1 MRKVA
6 IIGAGAAGVMC
17 GIHAA
22 SSDTQVVLFD
32 KNIMALKKL
41 LATGNGRCNY
51 WNSNQDLCHYHSSE
65 EELLSSI
72 ITPKIQ
78 KEVLDFFDS
87 LGVVPNI
94 RNGYY
99 YPYSNQASSIR
110 DLLEVEARKRGVIF
124 SLGSEVVDVYREND
138 KFVVVSG
145 DAKEYFDDLVI
156 ATGSLASFKKSD
168 EGESGYL
175 FAEKFGLDVGIVHP
189 ALVALKTSGNFLK
202 DWSGVRASCVVSL
215 YQDGK
220 FVKQEEGEIQLT
232 DYGVSGICIFNLS
245 RYASLEYQYSKME
258 LKISFLPFLKDKSKE
273 YIVSWFSKRGEQL
286 KNYSMVSF
294 LEGLLPYKLLMV
306 ILSCCKISKSSTW
319 SSLTDGEKNRL
330 ISYILEFPLFIT
342 GCRDFS
348 CAQVCAGGVKLS
360 EVSSSLEVKK
370 IPHLY
375 FVGEVL
381 DVDGDC
387 GGYNLGFAWMSG
399 MIVGKSIRGDVG

>member
-1 MRKVA
+1 MKKVA

-32 KNIMALKKL
+32 KNIIPLKKL

-51 WNSNQDLCHYHSSE
+51 WNSDQDLCHYHSSE
-65 EELLSSI
+65 ESLLPSI

-78 KEVLDFFDS
+78 KEVIDFFDS

-110 DLLEVEARKRGVIF
+110 DLLEVASRKKGVMF
-124 SLGSEVVDVYREND
+124 SLGSEVVDVYRESN

-145 DAKEYFDDLVI
+145 DTKEYFDDLVI
-156 ATGSLASFKKSD
+156 ATGSLASFKKSS

-175 FAEKFGLDVGIVHP
+175 FAEKFGLDVSIVHP
-189 ALVALKTSGNFLK
+189 ALVALKTSGDFLK
-202 DWSGVRASCVVSL
+202 SWAGVRATCVVSL

-220 FVKQEEGEIQLT
+220 FVRKEEGEIQLT

-245 RYASLEYQYSKME
+245 RYASLEYRYSKME

-273 YIVSWFSKRGEQL
+273 YITSWFSKRGEQL
-286 KNYSMVSF
+286 RDYSMVSF

-306 ILSCCKISKSSTW
+306 ILSRAHISKSATW
-319 SSLTDGEKNRL
+319 SSLTEEEKERL
-330 ISYILEFPLFIT
+330 LTYILEFPLVIT

-348 CAQVCAGGVKLS
+348 YAQVCAGGVKFS
-360 EVSSSLEVKK
+360 SVNSSLEAKK

-399 MIVGKSIRGDVG
+399 MIVGKSIRGDGE

>member
-1 MRKVA
+1 MKKVA

-22 SSDTQVVLFD
+22 TNNTQVMLFD

-51 WNSNQDLCHYHSSE
+51 WNSDQDLCHYHSSE
-65 EELLSSI
+65 ESLLPSI

-78 KEVLDFFDS
+78 KEVIDFFDS

-110 DLLEVEARKRGVIF
+110 DLLEVASRKKGVMF
-124 SLGSEVVDVYREND
+124 SLGSEVVDIYRDGE

-145 DAKEYFDDLVI
+145 DTKEYFDDLVI
-156 ATGSLASFKKSD
+156 ATGSLASFKKSS

-175 FAEKFGLDVGIVHP
+175 FAEKFGLDVSIVHP
-189 ALVALKTSGNFLK
+189 ALVALKTSGDFFFS
-202 DWSGVRASCVVSL
+202 WAGVRATCVVSL
-215 YQDGK
+215 YQNGEFIRK
-220 FVKQEEGEIQLT
+220 EEGEIQLT

-245 RYASLEYQYSKME
+245 RYASLEYRYSKME

-273 YIVSWFSKRGEQL
+273 YITSWFSKRGEQL
-286 KNYSMVSF
+286 RDYSMVSF

-306 ILSCCKISKSSTW
+306 ILSRAHISKSATW
-319 SSLTDGEKNRL
+319 SSLTEEEKERL
-330 ISYILEFPLFIT
+330 LTYILEFPLVIT

-348 CAQVCAGGVKLS
+348 YAQVCAGGVKLS
-360 EVSSSLEVKK
+360 SVNSSLEAKK
-370 IPHLY
+370 TPHLY

-399 MIVGKSIRGDVG
+399 MIVGKSIRGDGE

>member
-1 MRKVA
+1 MKKVA

-22 SSDTQVVLFD
+22 SNNTQVMLFD

-72 ITPKIQ
+72 ITPEIQ
-78 KEVLDFFDS
+78 REVLDFFDS

-124 SLGSEVVDVYREND
+124 SLGSEVIDVYRESD
-138 KFVVVSG
+138 KFVVVY
-145 DAKEYFDDLVI
+145 DDTKEYFDDLVI
-156 ATGSLASFKKSD
+156 ATGSLASFKKSG

-175 FAEKFGLDVGIVHP
+175 FAEKFGLDVSIVHP
-189 ALVALKTSGNFLK
+189 ALVALKTSGDFLK
-202 DWSGVRASCVVSL
+202 DWAGVRATCLVSL
-215 YQDGK
+215 YQNGEFIRK
-220 FVKQEEGEIQLT
+220 EEGEIQLT

-245 RYASLEYQYSKME
+245 RYATLEYRYSKME

-273 YIVSWFSKRGEQL
+273 YITSWFSKRGEQL
-286 KNYSMVSF
+286 RDYSMVSF

-306 ILSCCKISKSSTW
+306 ILSRSKISESSTW
-319 SSLTDGEKNRL
+319 SSLTSVEKERL
-330 ISYILEFPLFIT
+330 LFYILEFPLVIT

-360 EVSSSLEVKK
+360 EVSSSLQSKK
-370 IPHLY
+370 VPHLY

-399 MIVGKSIRGDVG
+399 MIVGKSIRGDGE

>member
-1 MRKVA
+1 MKKVA

-32 KNIMALKKL
+32 KNIIPLKKL

-51 WNSNQDLCHYHSSE
+51 WNSDQDLCHYHSSE
-65 EELLSSI
+65 ESLLPSI

-78 KEVLDFFDS
+78 KEVIDFFDS

-110 DLLEVEARKRGVIF
+110 DLLEVASRKKGVMF
-124 SLGSEVVDVYREND
+124 SLGSEVVDIYRDGE

-145 DAKEYFDDLVI
+145 DTKEYFDDLVI
-156 ATGSLASFKKSD
+156 ATGSLASFKKSS

-175 FAEKFGLDVGIVHP
+175 FAEKFGLDVSIVHP
-189 ALVALKTSGNFLK
+189 ALVALKTSGDFLK
-202 DWSGVRASCVVSL
+202 SWAGVRATCVVSL

-220 FVKQEEGEIQLT
+220 FVRKEEGEIQLT

-245 RYASLEYQYSKME
+245 RYASLEYRYSKME

-273 YIVSWFSKRGEQL
+273 YITSWFSKRGEQL
-286 KNYSMVSF
+286 RDYSMVSF

-306 ILSCCKISKSSTW
+306 ILSRAHISKSATW
-319 SSLTDGEKNRL
+319 SSLTEEEKERL
-330 ISYILEFPLFIT
+330 LTYILEFPLVIT

-348 CAQVCAGGVKLS
+348 YAQVCAGGVKLS
-360 EVSSSLEVKK
+360 SFNSSLEAKK
-370 IPHLY
+370 TPHLY

-399 MIVGKSIRGDVG
+399 MIVGKSIRGDGE

>member
-1 MRKVA
+1 MKKVA

-32 KNIMALKKL
+32 KNIIPLKKL
-41 LATGNGRCNY
+41 LTTGNGRCNY
-51 WNSNQDLCHYHSSE
+51 WNSDQDLCHYHSSE
-65 EELLSSI
+65 ESLLPSI

-78 KEVLDFFDS
+78 KEVIDFFDS

-110 DLLEVEARKRGVIF
+110 DLLEVASRKKGVMF
-124 SLGSEVVDVYREND
+124 SLGSEVVDIYRDGE

-145 DAKEYFDDLVI
+145 DTKEYFDDLVI
-156 ATGSLASFKKSD
+156 ATGSLASFKKSS

-175 FAEKFGLDVGIVHP
+175 FAEKFGLDVSIVHP
-189 ALVALKTSGNFLK
+189 ALVALKTSGDFLK
-202 DWSGVRASCVVSL
+202 SWAGVRATCVVSL

-220 FVKQEEGEIQLT
+220 FVRKEEGEIQLT

-245 RYASLEYQYSKME
+245 RYASLEYRYSKME

-273 YIVSWFSKRGEQL
+273 YITSWFSKRGEQL
-286 KNYSMVSF
+286 GDYSMVSF

-306 ILSCCKISKSSTW
+306 ILSRTHISKSSTW
-319 SSLTDGEKNRL
+319 SSLTEEEKDRL
-330 ISYILEFPLFIT
+330 LSYILEFPLLIT

-360 EVSSSLEVKK
+360 SVNSNLEAKK

-399 MIVGKSIRGDVG
+399 MIVGRSIRGDD

>member
-1 MRKVA
+1 MKKVA

-32 KNIMALKKL
+32 KNIIPLKKL
-41 LATGNGRCNY
+41 LTTGNGRCNY
-51 WNSNQDLCHYHSSE
+51 WNSDQDLCHYHSSE
-65 EELLSSI
+65 ESLLPSI

-78 KEVLDFFDS
+78 KEVIDFFDS

-110 DLLEVEARKRGVIF
+110 DLLEVASRKKGVMF
-124 SLGSEVVDVYREND
+124 SLGSEVVDIYRDGE

-145 DAKEYFDDLVI
+145 DTKEYFDDLVI
-156 ATGSLASFKKSD
+156 ATGSLASFKKSS

-175 FAEKFGLDVGIVHP
+175 FAEKFGLDVSIVHP
-189 ALVALKTSGNFLK
+189 ALVALKTSGDFLK
-202 DWSGVRASCVVSL
+202 SWAGVRATCVVSL
-215 YQDGK
+215 YQNGEFIK
-220 FVKQEEGEIQLT
+220 KEEGEIQLT

-245 RYASLEYQYSKME
+245 RYASLEYRYSKME

-273 YIVSWFSKRGEQL
+273 YITSWFSKRGEQL
-286 KNYSMVSF
+286 RDYSMVSF

-306 ILSCCKISKSSTW
+306 ILSRAHISKSATW
-319 SSLTDGEKNRL
+319 SSLTEEEKERL
-330 ISYILEFPLFIT
+330 LTYILEFPLVIT

-348 CAQVCAGGVKLS
+348 YAQVCAGGVKLS
-360 EVSSSLEVKK
+360 SVNSSLEAKK

-399 MIVGKSIRGDVG
+399 MIVGKSIRGDGE

>member
-1 MRKVA
+1 MKKVA

-22 SSDTQVVLFD
+22 TNNTQVMLFD

-51 WNSNQDLCHYHSSE
+51 WNSDQDLCHYHSSE
-65 EELLSSI
+65 ESLLPSI

-78 KEVLDFFDS
+78 KEVIDFFDS

-110 DLLEVEARKRGVIF
+110 DLLEVASRKKGVMF
-124 SLGSEVVDVYREND
+124 SLGSEVVDIYRDGE

-145 DAKEYFDDLVI
+145 DTKEYFDDLVI
-156 ATGSLASFKKSD
+156 ATGSLASFKKSS

-175 FAEKFGLDVGIVHP
+175 FAEKFGLDVSIVHP
-189 ALVALKTSGNFLK
+189 ALVALKTSGDFLK
-202 DWSGVRASCVVSL
+202 SWAGVRATCVVSL
-215 YQDGK
+215 YQNGEFIRK
-220 FVKQEEGEIQLT
+220 EEGEIQLT

-245 RYASLEYQYSKME
+245 RYASLEYRYSKME

-273 YIVSWFSKRGEQL
+273 YITSWFSKRGEQL
-286 KNYSMVSF
+286 RDYSMVSF
-294 LEGLLPYKLLMV
+294 LEGLLPYKLLIV
-306 ILSCCKISKSSTW
+306 ILSRAHISKSATW
-319 SSLTDGEKNRL
+319 SSLTEEEKERL
-330 ISYILEFPLFIT
+330 LTYILEFPLVIT

-348 CAQVCAGGVKLS
+348 YAQVCAGGVKLS
-360 EVSSSLEVKK
+360 SVNSSLEAKK

-399 MIVGKSIRGDVG
+399 MIVGKSIRGDGE

>member
-1 MRKVA
+1 MKKVA

-32 KNIMALKKL
+32 KNIIPLKKL
-41 LATGNGRCNY
+41 LTTGNGRCNY
-51 WNSNQDLCHYHSSE
+51 WNSDQDLCHYHSSE
-65 EELLSSI
+65 ESLLPSI

-78 KEVLDFFDS
+78 KEVIDFFDS

-110 DLLEVEARKRGVIF
+110 DLLEVASRKKGVMF
-124 SLGSEVVDVYREND
+124 SLGSEVVDIYRDGE

-145 DAKEYFDDLVI
+145 DTKEYFDDLVI
-156 ATGSLASFKKSD
+156 ATGSLASFKKSS

-175 FAEKFGLDVGIVHP
+175 FAEKFGLDVSIVHP
-189 ALVALKTSGNFLK
+189 ALVALKTSGDFLK
-202 DWSGVRASCVVSL
+202 SWAGVRAACLVSL
-215 YQDGK
+215 YQNGEFIRK
-220 FVKQEEGEIQLT
+220 EEGEIQLT

-245 RYASLEYQYSKME
+245 RYASLEYRYSKME

-273 YIVSWFSKRGEQL
+273 YITSWFSKRGEQL
-286 KNYSMVSF
+286 RDYSMVSF

-306 ILSCCKISKSSTW
+306 ILSRAHISKSATW
-319 SSLTDGEKNRL
+319 SSLTEEEKERL
-330 ISYILEFPLFIT
+330 LTYILEFPLVIT

-348 CAQVCAGGVKLS
+348 YAQVCAGGVKLS
-360 EVSSSLEVKK
+360 SVNSSLEAKK
-370 IPHLY
+370 TPHLY

-399 MIVGKSIRGDVG
+399 MIVGKSIRGDGE

>member
-1 MRKVA
+1 MKKVA
-6 IIGAGAAGVMC
+6 IIGAGAAGVIC
-17 GIHAA
+17 GIHAVC
-22 SSDTQVVLFD
+22 SDIQVVLFD

-65 EELLSSI
+65 EELLPSI
-72 ITPKIQ
+72 ITPEIQ
-78 KEVLDFFDS
+78 REVLDFFDS

-110 DLLEVEARKRGVIF
+110 DLLEVEARRRGVIF
-124 SLGSEVVDVYREND
+124 SLGSEVVDVYRESD
-138 KFVVVSG
+138 KFVIVY
-145 DAKEYFDDLVI
+145 DDKKEYFDDLVI
-156 ATGSLASFKKSD
+156 ATGSLASFKKSG

-175 FAEKFGLDVGIVHP
+175 FAEKFGLDVSIVHP
-189 ALVALKTSGNFLK
+189 ALVALKTSGDFLK
-202 DWSGVRASCVVSL
+202 DWAGVRATCVVSL
-215 YQDGK
+215 YQDGN
-220 FVKQEEGEIQLT
+220 FVKSEEGEIQLT

-245 RYASLEYQYSKME
+245 RYASLEYRYSKME

-273 YIVSWFSKRGEQL
+273 YITSWFSKRGEQL
-286 KNYSMVSF
+286 GDYSMVSF

-306 ILSCCKISKSSTW
+306 ILSRTHISKSSTW
-319 SSLTDGEKNRL
+319 SSLTEEEKDRL
-330 ISYILEFPLFIT
+330 LSYILEFPLLIT

-360 EVSSSLEVKK
+360 SVNSNLEAKK

-399 MIVGKSIRGDVG
+399 MIVGRSIRGDD

>member
-1 MRKVA
+1 MKKVA
-6 IIGAGAAGVMC
+6 IIGAGAAGVIC
-17 GIHAA
+17 GIHAVC
-22 SSDTQVVLFD
+22 SDIQVVLFD

-65 EELLSSI
+65 EELLPSI
-72 ITPKIQ
+72 ITPEIQ
-78 KEVLDFFDS
+78 REVLDFFDS
-87 LGVVPNI
+87 LGVVPSI

-110 DLLEVEARKRGVIF
+110 DLLEVEARRRGVIF
-124 SLGSEVVDVYREND
+124 SLGSEVVDVYRESD
-138 KFVVVSG
+138 KFVIVY
-145 DAKEYFDDLVI
+145 DDKKEYFDDLVI
-156 ATGSLASFKKSD
+156 ATGSLASFKKSG

-175 FAEKFGLDVGIVHP
+175 FAEKFGLDVSIVHP
-189 ALVALKTSGNFLK
+189 ALVALKTSGDFLK
-202 DWSGVRASCVVSL
+202 DWAGVRATCVVSL
-215 YQDGK
+215 YQDGN
-220 FVKQEEGEIQLT
+220 FVKSEEGEIQLT

-245 RYASLEYQYSKME
+245 RYASLEYRYSKME

-273 YIVSWFSKRGEQL
+273 YITSWFSKRGEQL
-286 KNYSMVSF
+286 GDYSMVSF

-306 ILSCCKISKSSTW
+306 ILSRTHISKSSTW
-319 SSLTDGEKNRL
+319 SSLTEEEKDRL
-330 ISYILEFPLFIT
+330 LSYILEFPLLIT

-360 EVSSSLEVKK
+360 SVNSNLEAKK

-399 MIVGKSIRGDVG
+399 MIVGRSIRGDD

>member
-1 MRKVA
+1 MKKVA
-6 IIGAGAAGVMC
+6 IIGAGAAGVIC
-17 GIHAA
+17 GIHAVC
-22 SSDTQVVLFD
+22 SDIQVVLFD

-65 EELLSSI
+65 EELLPSI
-72 ITPKIQ
+72 ITPEIQ
-78 KEVLDFFDS
+78 REVLDFFDS
-87 LGVVPNI
+87 LGVVPSI

-110 DLLEVEARKRGVIF
+110 DLLEVEARRRGVIF
-124 SLGSEVVDVYREND
+124 SLGSEVVDVYRESD
-138 KFVVVSG
+138 KFVIVY
-145 DAKEYFDDLVI
+145 DDKKEYFDDLVI
-156 ATGSLASFKKSD
+156 ATGSLASFKKSG

-175 FAEKFGLDVGIVHP
+175 FAEKFGLDVSIVHP
-189 ALVALKTSGNFLK
+189 ALVALKTSGDFLK
-202 DWSGVRASCVVSL
+202 DWAGVRATCVVSL
-215 YQDGK
+215 YQDGN
-220 FVKQEEGEIQLT
+220 FVKSEEGEIQLT

-245 RYASLEYQYSKME
+245 RYASLEYRYSKME

-273 YIVSWFSKRGEQL
+273 YITSWFSKRGEQL
-286 KNYSMVSF
+286 GDYSMVSF

-306 ILSCCKISKSSTW
+306 ILSRTHISKSSTW
-319 SSLTDGEKNRL
+319 SSLTEEEKDRL
-330 ISYILEFPLFIT
+330 LSYILEFPLLIT

-348 CAQVCAGGVKLS
+348 CAQVCVGGVKLS
-360 EVSSSLEVKK
+360 SVNSNLEAKK

-399 MIVGKSIRGDVG
+399 MIVGRSIRGDD

>member
-1 MRKVA
+1 MKKVA

-22 SSDTQVVLFD
+22 SNNTQVVLFD

-51 WNSNQDLCHYHSSE
+51 WNSNQDLCHYHSNE

-72 ITPKIQ
+72 ITSKIQ
-78 KEVLDFFDS
+78 KKVLDFFDS

-110 DLLEVEARKRGVIF
+110 DLLEVEARKRGVLF
-124 SLGSEVVDVYREND
+124 SLGSEVVDVYRESD
-138 KFVVVSG
+138 KFVVVY
-145 DAKEYFDDLVI
+145 DDTKEYFDDLVI
-156 ATGSLASFKKSD
+156 ATGSLASFKKSG

-175 FAEKFGLDVGIVHP
+175 FAEKFGLDVSIVHP

-202 DWSGVRASCVVSL
+202 DWSGVRATCVVSL
-215 YQDGK
+215 YQDGN
-220 FVKQEEGEIQLT
+220 FVRKEEGEIQLT

-245 RYASLEYQYSKME
+245 RYASLEYRYSKME

-273 YIVSWFSKRGEQL
+273 YITSWFSKRGEQL
-286 KNYSMVSF
+286 GDYSMVSF
-294 LEGLLPYKLLMV
+294 LEGFLPYKLLLV
-306 ILSCCKISKSSTW
+306 ILSRAHISKSSTW
-319 SSLTDGEKNRL
+319 SSLTADEKDRL
-330 ISYILEFPLFIT
+330 LSYILEFPLLIT

-348 CAQVCAGGVKLS
+348 YAQVCAGGVKLS
-360 EVSSSLEVKK
+360 EVGSNLESKK

-399 MIVGKSIRGDVG
+399 MIVGESIRGDNR

>member
-1 MRKVA
+1 MKKVA

-17 GIHAA
+17 GIHAV
-22 SSDTQVVLFD
+22 SSSVQVVLFD
-32 KNIMALKKL
+32 KNMIPLKKL

-51 WNSNQDLCHYHSSE
+51 WNSDQDLCHYHSSNE
-65 EELLSSI
+65 EFLSSI

-78 KEVLDFFDS
+78 EEVIDFFDS
-87 LGVVPNI
+87 LGIVPHI

-110 DLLEVEARKRGVIF
+110 DLLEAESRKRGVIF
-124 SLGSEVVDVYREND
+124 SLGSEIVDVYRED
-138 KFVVVSG
+138 GKFVVANG
-145 DAKEYFDDLVI
+145 DTKEYFDDLVV
-156 ATGSLASFKKSD
+156 ATGSLASFKKSGD
-168 EGESGYL
+168 GEAGYL
-175 FAEKFGLDVGIVHP
+175 FAEKFGLDVNIVHP
-189 ALVALKTSGNFLK
+189 ALVPLKTSGDFLK

-215 YQDGK
+215 YQNGEFIRK
-220 FVKQEEGEIQLT
+220 EEGEIQLT
-232 DYGVSGICIFNLS
+232 DYGVSGICVFNLS
-245 RYASLEYQYSKME
+245 RYASLEYRYSKME
-258 LKISFLPFLKDKSKE
+258 LKISFLPFLQEKSKE

-286 KNYSMVSF
+286 KDYSMVSF

-306 ILSCCKISKSSTW
+306 ILSQANISKSSTW
-319 SSLTDGEKNRL
+319 SSLTDDEKDRL
-330 ISYILEFPLFIT
+330 LTYILEFPLLIT

-348 CAQVCAGGVKLS
+348 FAQVCAGGVKLS
-360 EVSSSLEVKK
+360 SVNSSLEAKK

-399 MIVGKSIRGDVG
+399 MSAGKHIRGDES

>member
-1 MRKVA
+1 MKKVA
-6 IIGAGAAGVMC
+6 IIGAGAAGVIC
-17 GIHAA
+17 GIHAVC
-22 SSDTQVVLFD
+22 SDIQVVLFD

-51 WNSNQDLCHYHSSE
+51 WNSDQDLCHYHSSE
-65 EELLSSI
+65 EELLPSI
-72 ITPKIQ
+72 ITPEIQ
-78 KEVLDFFDS
+78 REVLDFFDS

-110 DLLEVEARKRGVIF
+110 DLLEVEARRRGVIF
-124 SLGSEVVDVYREND
+124 SLGSEVVDVYRESD
-138 KFVVVSG
+138 KFIIVY
-145 DAKEYFDDLVI
+145 DDKKEYFDDLVI
-156 ATGSLASFKKSD
+156 ATGSLASFKKSG

-175 FAEKFGLDVGIVHP
+175 FAEKFGLDVSIVHP
-189 ALVALKTSGNFLK
+189 ALVALKTSGDFLK
-202 DWSGVRASCVVSL
+202 DWAGVRATCVVSL
-215 YQDGK
+215 YQDGN
-220 FVKQEEGEIQLT
+220 FVKSEEGEIQLT

-245 RYASLEYQYSKME
+245 RYASLEYRYSKME

-273 YIVSWFSKRGEQL
+273 YITSWFSKRGEQL
-286 KNYSMVSF
+286 GDYSMVSF

-306 ILSCCKISKSSTW
+306 ILSRTHISKSSTW
-319 SSLTDGEKNRL
+319 SSLTEEEKDRL
-330 ISYILEFPLFIT
+330 LSYILEFPLLIT

-360 EVSSSLEVKK
+360 SVNSNLEAKK

-399 MIVGKSIRGDVG
+399 MIVGRSIRGDD

>member
-1 MRKVA
+1 MKKVA
-6 IIGAGAAGVMC
+6 IIGAGAAGVIC
-17 GIHAA
+17 GIHAVC
-22 SSDTQVVLFD
+22 SDIQVVLFD

-51 WNSNQDLCHYHSSE
+51 WNSDQDLCHYHSSE
-65 EELLSSI
+65 ESLLPSI

-78 KEVLDFFDS
+78 EEVIDFFDS

-110 DLLEVEARKRGVIF
+110 DLLEVASRKKGVMF
-124 SLGSEVVDVYREND
+124 SLGSEVVDIYRDGE

-145 DAKEYFDDLVI
+145 DTKEYFDDLVI
-156 ATGSLASFKKSD
+156 ATGSLASFKKSG

-175 FAEKFGLDVGIVHP
+175 FAEKFGLDVSIVHP
-189 ALVALKTSGNFLK
+189 ALVALKTSGDFLK
-202 DWSGVRASCVVSL
+202 DWAGVRATCVVSL
-215 YQDGK
+215 YQDGN
-220 FVKQEEGEIQLT
+220 FVKSEEGEIQLT

-245 RYASLEYQYSKME
+245 RYASLEYRYSKME

-273 YIVSWFSKRGEQL
+273 YITSWFSKRGEQL
-286 KNYSMVSF
+286 GDYSMVSF

-306 ILSCCKISKSSTW
+306 ILSRTHISKSSTW
-319 SSLTDGEKNRL
+319 SSLTEEEKDRL
-330 ISYILEFPLFIT
+330 LSYILEFPLLIT

-360 EVSSSLEVKK
+360 SVNSNLEAKK

-399 MIVGKSIRGDVG
+399 MIVGRSIRGDD

>member
-1 MRKVA
+1 MKKVA

-32 KNIMALKKL
+32 KNIIPLKKL
-41 LATGNGRCNY
+41 LTTGNGRCNY
-51 WNSNQDLCHYHSSE
+51 WNSDQDLCHYHSSE
-65 EELLSSI
+65 ESLLPSI

-78 KEVLDFFDS
+78 KEVIDFFDS

-110 DLLEVEARKRGVIF
+110 DLLEVASRKKGVMF
-124 SLGSEVVDVYREND
+124 SLGSEVVDIYRDGE

-145 DAKEYFDDLVI
+145 DTKEYFDDLVI
-156 ATGSLASFKKSD
+156 ATGSLASFKKSS

-175 FAEKFGLDVGIVHP
+175 FAEKFGLDVSIVHP
-189 ALVALKTSGNFLK
+189 VLVALKTSGDFLK
-202 DWSGVRASCVVSL
+202 SWAGVRAACLVSL
-215 YQDGK
+215 YQNGEFIRK
-220 FVKQEEGEIQLT
+220 EEGEIQLT

-245 RYASLEYQYSKME
+245 RYASLEYRYSKME

-273 YIVSWFSKRGEQL
+273 YITSWFSKRGEQL
-286 KNYSMVSF
+286 RDYSMVSF

-306 ILSCCKISKSSTW
+306 ILSRAHISKSSTW
-319 SSLTDGEKNRL
+319 SSLTEEEKESL
-330 ISYILEFPLFIT
+330 LTYILEFPLVIT

-348 CAQVCAGGVKLS
+348 YAQVCAGGVKLS
-360 EVSSSLEVKK
+360 SVNSSLEAKK

-399 MIVGKSIRGDVG
+399 MIVGKSIRGDGE

>member
-1 MRKVA
+1 MKKVA
-6 IIGAGAAGVMC
+6 IIGAGAAGVIC
-17 GIHAA
+17 GIHAVC
-22 SSDTQVVLFD
+22 SDIQVVLFD

-65 EELLSSI
+65 EELLPSI
-72 ITPKIQ
+72 ITPEIQ
-78 KEVLDFFDS
+78 REVLDFFDS

-110 DLLEVEARKRGVIF
+110 DLLEVEARRRGVIF
-124 SLGSEVVDVYREND
+124 SLGSEVVDIYRESD
-138 KFVVVSG
+138 KFVIVY
-145 DAKEYFDDLVI
+145 DDKKEYFDDLVI
-156 ATGSLASFKKSD
+156 ATGSLASFKKSG

-175 FAEKFGLDVGIVHP
+175 FAEKFGLDVSIVHP
-189 ALVALKTSGNFLK
+189 ALVALKTSGDFLK
-202 DWSGVRASCVVSL
+202 DWAGVRATCVVSL
-215 YQDGK
+215 YQDGN
-220 FVKQEEGEIQLT
+220 FVKSEEGEIQLT

-245 RYASLEYQYSKME
+245 RYASLEYRYSKME

-273 YIVSWFSKRGEQL
+273 YITSWFSKRGEQL
-286 KNYSMVSF
+286 GDYSMVSF

-306 ILSCCKISKSSTW
+306 ILSRTHISKSSTW
-319 SSLTDGEKNRL
+319 SSLTEEEKDRL
-330 ISYILEFPLFIT
+330 LSYILEFPLLIT

-360 EVSSSLEVKK
+360 SVNSNLEAKK

-399 MIVGKSIRGDVG
+399 MIVGRSIRGDD

>member
-1 MRKVA
+1 MKKVA

-32 KNIMALKKL
+32 KNIIPLKKL
-41 LATGNGRCNY
+41 LTTGNGRCNY
-51 WNSNQDLCHYHSSE
+51 WNSDQDLCHYHSSE
-65 EELLSSI
+65 ESLLPSI

-78 KEVLDFFDS
+78 KEVIDFFDS

-110 DLLEVEARKRGVIF
+110 DLLEVASRKKGVMF
-124 SLGSEVVDVYREND
+124 SLGSEVVDIYRDGE

-145 DAKEYFDDLVI
+145 DTKEYFDDLVI
-156 ATGSLASFKKSD
+156 ATGSLASFKKSS

-175 FAEKFGLDVGIVHP
+175 FAEKFGLDVSIVHP
-189 ALVALKTSGNFLK
+189 ALVALKTSGDFLK
-202 DWSGVRASCVVSL
+202 SWAGVRATCLVSL
-215 YQDGK
+215 YQNGEFIRK
-220 FVKQEEGEIQLT
+220 EEGEIQLT
-232 DYGVSGICIFNLS
+232 DYGVSGICIFNLT
-245 RYASLEYQYSKME
+245 RYASLEYRYSKME

-273 YIVSWFSKRGEQL
+273 YITSWFSKRGEQL
-286 KNYSMVSF
+286 RDYSMVSF

-306 ILSCCKISKSSTW
+306 ILSQAHISKSSTW
-319 SSLTDGEKNRL
+319 FSLTDDEKERL
-330 ISYILEFPLFIT
+330 LTYILEFPLVIT

-348 CAQVCAGGVKLS
+348 YAQVCAGGVKLS
-360 EVSSSLEVKK
+360 SVNSSLEAKK

-399 MIVGKSIRGDVG
+399 MIVGKSIRGDGE

>member
-1 MRKVA
+1 MKKVA
-6 IIGAGAAGVMC
+6 IIGAGAAGVIC
-17 GIHAA
+17 GIHAVC
-22 SSDTQVVLFD
+22 SDIQVVLFD

-65 EELLSSI
+65 EALLPSI
-72 ITPKIQ
+72 ITPEIQ
-78 KEVLDFFDS
+78 REVLDFFDS

-110 DLLEVEARKRGVIF
+110 DLLEVEARRRGVIF
-124 SLGSEVVDVYREND
+124 SLGSEVVDIYRESD
-138 KFVVVSG
+138 KFVIVY
-145 DAKEYFDDLVI
+145 DDKKEYFDDLVI
-156 ATGSLASFKKSD
+156 ATGSLASFKKSG

-175 FAEKFGLDVGIVHP
+175 FAEKFGLDVSIVHP
-189 ALVALKTSGNFLK
+189 ALVALKTSGDFLK
-202 DWSGVRASCVVSL
+202 DWAGVRATCVVSL
-215 YQDGK
+215 YQDGN
-220 FVKQEEGEIQLT
+220 FVKSEEGEIQLT

-245 RYASLEYQYSKME
+245 RYASLEYRYSKME

-273 YIVSWFSKRGEQL
+273 YITSWFSKRGEQL
-286 KNYSMVSF
+286 GDYSMVSF
-294 LEGLLPYKLLMV
+294 LEGFLPYKLLMV
-306 ILSCCKISKSSTW
+306 ILSRTHISKSSTW
-319 SSLTDGEKNRL
+319 SSLTEEEKDRL
-330 ISYILEFPLFIT
+330 LSYILEFPLLIT

-360 EVSSSLEVKK
+360 SVNSNLEAKK

-399 MIVGKSIRGDVG
+399 MIVGRSIRGDD

>member
-1 MRKVA
+1 MKKVA

-22 SSDTQVVLFD
+22 SSDTQVMLFD

-51 WNSNQDLCHYHSSE
+51 WNSDQDLCHYHSSE
-65 EELLSSI
+65 ESLLPSI

-78 KEVLDFFDS
+78 KEVIDFFDS

-110 DLLEVEARKRGVIF
+110 DLLEVASRKKGVMF
-124 SLGSEVVDVYREND
+124 SLGSEVVDIYRDGE

-145 DAKEYFDDLVI
+145 DTKEYFDDLVI
-156 ATGSLASFKKSD
+156 ATGSLASFKKSS

-175 FAEKFGLDVGIVHP
+175 FAEKFGLDVSIVHP
-189 ALVALKTSGNFLK
+189 ALVALKTSGDFLK
-202 DWSGVRASCVVSL
+202 SWAGVRATCVVSL

-220 FVKQEEGEIQLT
+220 FVRKEEGEIQLT

-245 RYASLEYQYSKME
+245 RYASLEYRYSKME

-273 YIVSWFSKRGEQL
+273 YITSWFSKRGEQL
-286 KNYSMVSF
+286 RDYSMVSF

-306 ILSCCKISKSSTW
+306 ILSQAHISKSSTW
-319 SSLTDGEKNRL
+319 SSLTDDEKERL
-330 ISYILEFPLFIT
+330 LTYILEFPLVIT

-348 CAQVCAGGVKLS
+348 YAQVCAGGVKLS
-360 EVSSSLEVKK
+360 SVNSSLEAKK
-370 IPHLY
+370 TPHLY

-399 MIVGKSIRGDVG
+399 MIVGKSIRGDGE

>member
-1 MRKVA
+1 MKKVA
-6 IIGAGAAGVMC
+6 IIGAGAAGVIC
-17 GIHAA
+17 GIHAVC
-22 SSDTQVVLFD
+22 SDIQVVLFD

-65 EELLSSI
+65 EELLPSI
-72 ITPKIQ
+72 ITPEIQ
-78 KEVLDFFDS
+78 REVLDFFDS

-110 DLLEVEARKRGVIF
+110 DLLEVEARRRGVIF
-124 SLGSEVVDVYREND
+124 SLGSEVVDVYRESD
-138 KFVVVSG
+138 KFIIVY
-145 DAKEYFDDLVI
+145 DDKKEYFDDLVI
-156 ATGSLASFKKSD
+156 ATGSLASFKKSG

-175 FAEKFGLDVGIVHP
+175 FAEKFGLDVSIVHP
-189 ALVALKTSGNFLK
+189 ALVALKTSGDFLK
-202 DWSGVRASCVVSL
+202 DWAGVRATCVVSL
-215 YQDGK
+215 YQDGN
-220 FVKQEEGEIQLT
+220 FVKSEEGEIQLT

-245 RYASLEYQYSKME
+245 RYASLEYRYSKME

-273 YIVSWFSKRGEQL
+273 YITSWFSKRGEQL
-286 KNYSMVSF
+286 GDYSMVSF

-306 ILSCCKISKSSTW
+306 ILSRTHISKSSTW
-319 SSLTDGEKNRL
+319 SSLTEEEKDRL
-330 ISYILEFPLFIT
+330 LSYILEFPLLIT

-360 EVSSSLEVKK
+360 SVNSNLEAKK

-399 MIVGKSIRGDVG
+399 MIVGRSIRGDD

>member
-1 MRKVA
+1 MKKVA
-6 IIGAGAAGVMC
+6 IIGAGAAGVIC
-17 GIHAA
+17 GIHAVC
-22 SSDTQVVLFD
+22 SDIQVVLFD

-65 EELLSSI
+65 EELLPSI
-72 ITPKIQ
+72 ITPEIQ
-78 KEVLDFFDS
+78 REVLDFFDS
-87 LGVVPNI
+87 LGVVPSI

-110 DLLEVEARKRGVIF
+110 DLLEVEARRRGVIF
-124 SLGSEVVDVYREND
+124 SLGSEVVDVYRESD
-138 KFVVVSG
+138 KFVIVY
-145 DAKEYFDDLVI
+145 DDKKEYFDDLVI
-156 ATGSLASFKKSD
+156 ATGSLASFKKSG

-175 FAEKFGLDVGIVHP
+175 FAEKFGLDVSIVHP
-189 ALVALKTSGNFLK
+189 ALVALKTSGDFLK
-202 DWSGVRASCVVSL
+202 SWAGVRATCVVSL

-220 FVKQEEGEIQLT
+220 FVRKEEGEIQLT

-245 RYASLEYQYSKME
+245 RYASLEYRYSKME

-273 YIVSWFSKRGEQL
+273 YITSWFSKRGEQL
-286 KNYSMVSF
+286 GDYSMVSF

-306 ILSCCKISKSSTW
+306 ILSRTHISKSSTW
-319 SSLTDGEKNRL
+319 SSLTEEEKDRL
-330 ISYILEFPLFIT
+330 LSYILEFPLLIT

-360 EVSSSLEVKK
+360 SVNSNLEAKK

-399 MIVGKSIRGDVG
+399 MIVGRSIRGDD

>member
-1 MRKVA
+1 MKKVA
-6 IIGAGAAGVMC
+6 IIGAGAAGVIC
-17 GIHAA
+17 GIHAVC
-22 SSDTQVVLFD
+22 SDIQVVLFD

-65 EELLSSI
+65 EELLPSI
-72 ITPKIQ
+72 ITPEIQ
-78 KEVLDFFDS
+78 REVLDFFDS

-110 DLLEVEARKRGVIF
+110 DLLEVEARRRGVIF
-124 SLGSEVVDVYREND
+124 SLGSEVVDVYRESD
-138 KFVVVSG
+138 KFVIVY
-145 DAKEYFDDLVI
+145 DDKKEYFDDLVI
-156 ATGSLASFKKSD
+156 ATGSLASFKKSG

-175 FAEKFGLDVGIVHP
+175 FAEKFGLDVSIVHP
-189 ALVALKTSGNFLK
+189 ALVALKTSGDFLK
-202 DWSGVRASCVVSL
+202 DWAGVRATCVVSL
-215 YQDGK
+215 YQDGN
-220 FVKQEEGEIQLT
+220 FVKSEEGEIQLT

-245 RYASLEYQYSKME
+245 RYASLEYRYSKME

-273 YIVSWFSKRGEQL
+273 YITSWFSKRGEQL
-286 KNYSMVSF
+286 GDYSMVSF

-306 ILSCCKISKSSTW
+306 ILSRTNISKSSTW
-319 SSLTDGEKNRL
+319 SSLTEEEKDRL
-330 ISYILEFPLFIT
+330 LSYILEFPLLIN

-360 EVSSSLEVKK
+360 SVNSNLEAKK

-399 MIVGKSIRGDVG
+399 LIVGKSIRGDD

>member
-1 MRKVA
+1 MKKVA

-32 KNIMALKKL
+32 KNIIPLKKL
-41 LATGNGRCNY
+41 LTTGNGRCNY
-51 WNSNQDLCHYHSSE
+51 WNSDQDLCHYHSSE
-65 EELLSSI
+65 ESLLPSI

-78 KEVLDFFDS
+78 KEVIDFFDS

-110 DLLEVEARKRGVIF
+110 DLLEVASRKKGVMF
-124 SLGSEVVDVYREND
+124 SLGSEVVDIYRDGE

-145 DAKEYFDDLVI
+145 DTKEYFDDLVI
-156 ATGSLASFKKSD
+156 ATGSLASFKKSS

-175 FAEKFGLDVGIVHP
+175 FAEKFGLDVSIVHP
-189 ALVALKTSGNFLK
+189 ALVALKTSGDFLK
-202 DWSGVRASCVVSL
+202 SWAGVRAACLVSL
-215 YQDGK
+215 YQNGEFIRK
-220 FVKQEEGEIQLT
+220 EEGEIQLT

-245 RYASLEYQYSKME
+245 RYASLEYRYSKME

-273 YIVSWFSKRGEQL
+273 YITSWFSKRGEQL
-286 KNYSMVSF
+286 RDYSMVSF

-306 ILSCCKISKSSTW
+306 ILSQAHISKSSTW
-319 SSLTDGEKNRL
+319 SSLTDDEKERL
-330 ISYILEFPLFIT
+330 LTYILEFPLVIT

-348 CAQVCAGGVKLS
+348 YAQVCAGGVKLS
-360 EVSSSLEVKK
+360 SVNSSLEAKK

-399 MIVGKSIRGDVG
+399 MIVGKSIRGDGE